1 MLGRSGEVVLPSPKA
16 EPAVS
21 PGSPL
26 PPGLQTPSR
35 PPNGELAC
43 PAPSCNFSPWL
54 CLAEVIP
61 CWPWMGLPGSR
72 SRSHPLH
79 FVHALRISQPAR
91 RQGSCAHSESC
102 HRAEPAVRVELPRND
117 GSAVN
122 PSETWPQ
129 CLKIPQSPPP
139 SQSGA
144 LGISQPARL
153 SLCRGAV
160 CIRNLATAWSLREL
174 PLKAGS
180 ATAKGQIWPQC
191 PHADPVQG
199 HPPCSRGRDSRGEAS
214 PRENHNSSQTGGRPS
229 GPYNVARMPT

>member
-1 MLGRSGEVVLPSPKA
+1 MAVIWRPWECPAGPDHATKRRGLKFCVDIFFRLVPARDAGGGARRSHGTMLDPYTSVTATTPNLAGSDPANTGASPPALASTGGMRSMLGRSGEVVLPSPKA

-43 PAPSCNFSPWL
+43 PVPSCNFSPWL

-61 CWPWMGLPGSR
+61 CRPWMALPGSR

-102 HRAEPAVRVELPRND
+102 RRAAPAVRVR
-117 GSAVN
+117 AA
-122 PSETWPQ
+122 PQ
-129 CLKIPQSPPP
+129 
-139 SQSGA
+139 
-144 LGISQPARL
+144 R
-153 SLCRGAV
+153 R
-160 CIRNLATAWSLREL
+160 
-174 PLKAGS
+174 
-180 ATAKGQIWPQC
+180 
-191 PHADPVQG
+191 
-199 HPPCSRGRDSRGEAS
+199 
-214 PRENHNSSQTGGRPS
+214 
-229 GPYNVARMPT
+229 